1 MIRKAVFH
9 GSYYDVRNIPGDP
22 RPQIAFAGRS
32 NVGKS
37 SLLNHL
43 VGQKGLAKTSSTP
56 GRTQSLNFFLIED
69 RYYFVD
75 LPGYG
80 YARAPQKLKD
90 DWGKL
95 VDKYVNEVENL
106 CGMVFLLDCRRELN
120 EMDLMLVDW
129 LQNRRLDFL
138 PVLTKADKLSR
149 SALIRKTNETTQL
162 LKLPAIPFSIV
173 SGIGVKEVWKW
184 ILQKLGDR

>member
-9 GSYYDVRNIPGDP
+9 GSYYDVRNIPND
-22 RPQIAFAGRS
+22 RLLQIAFAGRS

-80 YARAPQKLKD
+80 YARAPQKVKD

-106 CGMVFLLDCRRELN
+106 CGMVLLLDCRRELN

-129 LQNRRLDFL
+129 LQNRKLDFL

-162 LKLPAIPFSIV
+162 LRLPAVPFSIL
-173 SGIGVKEVWKW
+173 SGMGVKEVWKW
-184 ILQKLGDR
+184 ILQKVGDR